1 MLAELVIGV
10 DTSTSCT
17 HHHNK
22 HIKSI
27 CLHQGRMLRSL
38 THLSIVA
45 LKVLQVAIVH
55 VLLVEGLADLTFF
68 LSLLTIAVPG
78 AVPHDLYF
86 FSKII
91 TVSI

>member
-10 DTSTSCT
+10 DTSTS
-17 HHHNK
+17 
-22 HIKSI
+22 
-27 CLHQGRMLRSL
+27 
-38 THLSIVA
+38 HLSIVA

-86 FSKII
+86 FQKL
-91 TVSI
+91 